1 MKFIKPVFWQSKNII
16 SLSLYPLSIF
26 TLVINLLKK
35 FTSKKNYP
43 IKTICIGN
51 IYLGGTGKTSLAIEV
66 KKLLNDKIKT
76 IFIKKNYPDQLDEV
90 NLLKTHGKVIA
101 NNNRNDALNLASKK
115 KYKLAILDDGL
126 QQKNINYN
134 LKIVCFN
141 TEDELGNE
149 YLLPAGP
156 LRESIN
162 QLKEYDI
169 AFLNGNKK
177 NNNLYLKLQSIN
189 KNLKIFKGSYKP
201 TNLKKFDLG
210 KKYLMFCGIGN
221 PHEFEKTL
229 IKNKFSIKEKI
240 IYPDHYKIPIN
251 ELNRLKIKAKNEDLS
266 LITTEKDFLRL
277 NRSERKNIKF
287 LQIKLEIKDIKN
299 FKKILITKI

>member
-126 QQKNINYN
+126 QQKNIKYN

-177 NNNLYLKLQSIN
+177 NNNLYLKLKCIN
-189 KNLKIFKGSYKP
+189 KNLKIFEGSYKP

-229 IKNKFSIKEKI
+229 TKNKFSIKEKI

-251 ELNRLKIKAKNEDLS
+251 ELNRLKIKARNEDLS

>member
-1 MKFIKPVFWQSKNII
+1 MKFIKPAFWQSKNII

-35 FTSKKNYP
+35 FTLKKNYS

-126 QQKNINYN
+126 QQKNIKYN

-177 NNNLYLKLQSIN
+177 NNNLYLKLKCIN
-189 KNLKIFKGSYKP
+189 KNLKIFEGSYKP

-229 IKNKFSIKEKI
+229 TKNKFSIKEKI

-251 ELNRLKIKAKNEDLS
+251 ELNRLKIKARNEDLS

>member
-1 MKFIKPVFWQSKNII
+1 MKFIKPLFWQSKNII

-101 NNNRNDALNLASKK
+101 NNSRNDALNLASKK

-126 QQKNINYN
+126 QQKNIKYN
-134 LKIVCFN
+134 SKIVCFN

-156 LRESIN
+156 LRETIN

-177 NNNLYLKLQSIN
+177 NNNLYLKLKSIN
-189 KNLKIFKGSYKP
+189 KNLKIFEGSYKP

-229 IKNKFSIKEKI
+229 TKNKFSIKEKI

-251 ELNRLKIKAKNEDLS
+251 ELNRLKIKARNEDLS

>member
-126 QQKNINYN
+126 QQKNIKYN

-177 NNNLYLKLQSIN
+177 NNNLYLKLKSIN
-189 KNLKIFKGSYKP
+189 KNLKIFEGSYKP

-229 IKNKFSIKEKI
+229 TKNKFSIKEKI

-251 ELNRLKIKAKNEDLS
+251 ELNRLKIKARNEDLS

>member
-101 NNNRNDALNLASKK
+101 NNSRNDALNLASKK

-177 NNNLYLKLQSIN
+177 NNNLYLKLKSIN
-189 KNLKIFKGSYKP
+189 KNLKIFEGSYKP

-229 IKNKFSIKEKI
+229 TKNKFSIKEKI

-251 ELNRLKIKAKNEDLS
+251 ELNRLKIKARNEDLS

>member
-35 FTSKKNYP
+35 FTLKKNYS

-126 QQKNINYN
+126 QQKNIKYN

-177 NNNLYLKLQSIN
+177 NNNLYLKLKSIN
-189 KNLKIFKGSYKP
+189 KNLKIFEGSYKP

-229 IKNKFSIKEKI
+229 TKNKFSIKEKI

-251 ELNRLKIKAKNEDLS
+251 ELNRLKIKARNEDLS

>member
-1 MKFIKPVFWQSKNII
+1 MKFIKPLFWQSKNII

-35 FTSKKNYP
+35 FTLKKNYS

-126 QQKNINYN
+126 QQKNIKYN

-177 NNNLYLKLQSIN
+177 NNNLYLKLKCIN
-189 KNLKIFKGSYKP
+189 KNLKIFEGSYKP

-229 IKNKFSIKEKI
+229 TKNKFSIKEKI

-251 ELNRLKIKAKNEDLS
+251 ELNRLKIKARNEDLS

>member
-126 QQKNINYN
+126 QQKNIKYN

-177 NNNLYLKLQSIN
+177 NNNLYLKLKSIN
-189 KNLKIFKGSYKP
+189 KNLKIFEGSYKP

-229 IKNKFSIKEKI
+229 TKNKFSIKEKI

>member
-1 MKFIKPVFWQSKNII
+1 MKFIKPAFWQSKNII

-35 FTSKKNYP
+35 FTLKKNYS

-101 NNNRNDALNLASKK
+101 NNSRNDALNLASKK

-177 NNNLYLKLQSIN
+177 NNNLYLKLKSIN
-189 KNLKIFKGSYKP
+189 KNLKIFEGSYKP

-229 IKNKFSIKEKI
+229 TKNKFSIKEKI

-251 ELNRLKIKAKNEDLS
+251 ELNRLKIKARNEDLS

>member
-1 MKFIKPVFWQSKNII
+1 MKFIKPAFWQSKNII

-101 NNNRNDALNLASKK
+101 NNSRNDALNLASKK

-177 NNNLYLKLQSIN
+177 NNNLYLKLKCIN
-189 KNLKIFKGSYKP
+189 KNLKIFEGSYKP

-229 IKNKFSIKEKI
+229 TKNKFSIKEKI

-251 ELNRLKIKAKNEDLS
+251 ELNRLKIKARNEDLS

>member
-1 MKFIKPVFWQSKNII
+1 MKFIKPAFWQSKNII

-101 NNNRNDALNLASKK
+101 NNSRNDALNLASKK

-162 QLKEYDI
+162 QLKKYDI

-177 NNNLYLKLQSIN
+177 NNNLYLKLKSIN
-189 KNLKIFKGSYKP
+189 KNLKIFEGSYKP

-229 IKNKFSIKEKI
+229 TKNKFSIKEKI

-251 ELNRLKIKAKNEDLS
+251 ELNRLKIKARNEDLS

>member
-101 NNNRNDALNLASKK
+101 NNSRNDALNLASKK

-126 QQKNINYN
+126 QQKNIKYN

-177 NNNLYLKLQSIN
+177 NNNLYLKLKSIN
-189 KNLKIFKGSYKP
+189 KNLKIFEGSYKP

-229 IKNKFSIKEKI
+229 TKNKFSIKEKI